1 MLAWRRELIHNDD
14 GVSRTLSPLKENGV
28 NRRVKRRD
36 IGSDYTMDETPV
48 YNNEFRSDTRLVMQ
62 GAKVP
67 GDFVTSLFLQHRA
80 VYGGKSSYSTT
91 RVFSHL

>member
-1 MLAWRRELIHNDD
+1 
-14 GVSRTLSPLKENGV
+14 
-28 NRRVKRRD
+28 
-36 IGSDYTMDETPV
+36 MDETPV

-67 GDFVTSLFLQHRA
+67 GDFVTSFFLQHRA
-80 VYGGKSSYSTT
+80 VYRGKSSYSTT